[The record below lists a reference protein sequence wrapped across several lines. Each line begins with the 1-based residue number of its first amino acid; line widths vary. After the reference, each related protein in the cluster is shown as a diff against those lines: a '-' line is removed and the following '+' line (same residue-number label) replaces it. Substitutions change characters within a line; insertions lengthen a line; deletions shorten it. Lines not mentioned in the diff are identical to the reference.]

1 MYAPASTTAADVV
14 CVFVTRGW
22 KGSTTCAATE
32 LGVTGVVGVA
42 AVVTAASFDSS
53 IGAAVAVA
61 FGASEAGWASLE
73 TSAAAVSVGCP
84 KRAGRGT
91 RDAMFGCTAT
101 MPTEATTAR
110 DAAAAVKVMGKRVS
124 GGLHVE
130 FERRRDELV
139 AVADERRPV
148 LDPLDVALH

>member
-1 MYAPASTTAADVV
+1 
-14 CVFVTRGW
+14 
-22 KGSTTCAATE
+22 
-32 LGVTGVVGVA
+32 
-42 AVVTAASFDSS
+42 
-53 IGAAVAVA
+53 
-61 FGASEAGWASLE
+61 
-73 TSAAAVSVGCP
+73 
-84 KRAGRGT
+84 
-91 RDAMFGCTAT
+91 